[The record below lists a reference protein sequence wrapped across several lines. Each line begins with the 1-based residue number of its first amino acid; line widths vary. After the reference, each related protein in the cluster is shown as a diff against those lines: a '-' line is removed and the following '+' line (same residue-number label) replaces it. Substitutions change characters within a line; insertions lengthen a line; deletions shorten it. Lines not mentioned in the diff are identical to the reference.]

1 MRIPVLNRFASD
13 NPLARKGES
22 AACQAAETCD
32 SLPLERLR
40 FIGRESMRT
49 ITASAARKLGRFL
62 TRDFREIFGPT
73 QDDLAERLG
82 SLARITIE
90 CIGQSDALYHNYEH
104 TWLVTMA
111 GRDILQGLRM
121 SRGIEPAD
129 YTHLIVSCLLHDI
142 GYVRGILSG
151 DTGDEFVVNEDGQK
165 IALPRGASDA
175 ALMPYHVDRSKLFA
189 MERLGNSSVMDV
201 ARIVEAIEYTRFP
214 PSPERRATETNIP
227 RLVQAADLIGQLG
240 DPMYPRKVNA
250 LFYEFEETGRNRQ
263 LGYSSPA
270 DLVEK
275 YPDFYWNSVSE
286 YLDEAI
292 KYLNLTASG
301 RQWIANLHHH
311 LLCAENAQR
320 LMGPQH

>member
-1 MRIPVLNRFASD
+1 M
-13 NPLARKGES
+13 
-22 AACQAAETCD
+22 
-32 SLPLERLR
+32 
-40 FIGRESMRT
+40 SMRT
-49 ITASAARKLGRFL
+49 ITASAARKLGKFL
-62 TRDFREIFGPT
+62 ARDFREIFGST
-73 QDDLAERLG
+73 HDDLAERLG

-90 CIGQSDALYHNYEH
+90 CIGRSDALYHNYEH

-111 GRDILQGLRM
+111 GRDILQGLMM
-121 SRGIEPAD
+121 SRRIEPSD
-129 YTHLIVSCLLHDI
+129 YTHLIVACLLHDI

-151 DTGDEFVVNEDGQK
+151 DTDDEFVINEDGLR

-175 ALMPYHVDRSKLFA
+175 ALMPYHVERSKLFA
-189 MERLGNSSVMDV
+189 MERLGNSPVMD
-201 ARIVEAIEYTRFP
+201 AKRIVEAIECTRFP
-214 PSPERRATETNIP
+214 PPPERKTTETSIP

-250 LFYEFEETGRNRQ
+250 LFYEFEETGMNRQ

-270 DLVEK
+270 DLVDK
-275 YPDFYWNSVSE
+275 YPDFFWNSVSE
-286 YLDEAI
+286 HLDEGI

>member
-1 MRIPVLNRFASD
+1 M
-13 NPLARKGES
+13 
-22 AACQAAETCD
+22 
-32 SLPLERLR
+32 
-40 FIGRESMRT
+40 SMRT
-49 ITASAARKLGRFL
+49 ITASAARKLGKFL
-62 TRDFREIFGPT
+62 ARDFREIFGST
-73 QDDLAERLG
+73 HDDLAERLG

-90 CIGQSDALYHNYEH
+90 CIGRSDALYHNYEH

-111 GRDILQGLRM
+111 GRDILQGLMM
-121 SRGIEPAD
+121 SRRIEPSD
-129 YTHLIVSCLLHDI
+129 YTHLIVACLLHDI

-151 DTGDEFVVNEDGQK
+151 DTDDEFVINEDGLR

-175 ALMPYHVDRSKLFA
+175 ALMPYHVERSKLFA
-189 MERLGNSSVMDV
+189 MERLGNSPVMD
-201 ARIVEAIEYTRFP
+201 AKRIVEAIECTRFP
-214 PSPERRATETNIP
+214 PPPERKTTETSIP

-240 DPMYPRKVNA
+240 DPMYARKVNA
-250 LFYEFEETGRNRQ
+250 LFYEFEETGMNRQ

-270 DLVEK
+270 DLVDK
-275 YPDFYWNSVSE
+275 YPDFFWNSVSE
-286 YLDEAI
+286 HLDEGI